1 MVTLFNTFLNSL
13 TFTGSA
19 ISISFFELVY
29 QRVIIIPLIVF
40 VILYGKAQL
49 HHLNVPCLQVY
60 PLSFAINWSNSIV
73 VTDSLTLLGQFLNS
87 LTFRFS
93 AIPFHLNQR
102 VIIIPLIVFVILYG
116 KAQLHH
122 LNVPCLQV
130 YPLSFAI
137 NWSNSIV

>member
-1 MVTLFNTFLNSL
+1 MVTFNTFRPI
-13 TFTGSA
+13 FKFPDIYRFSA

-73 VTDSLTLLGQFLNS
+73 VTDSLTLLG
-87 LTFRFS
+87 
-93 AIPFHLNQR
+93 
-102 VIIIPLIVFVILYG
+102 
-116 KAQLHH
+116 
-122 LNVPCLQV
+122 
-130 YPLSFAI
+130 
-137 NWSNSIV
+137 